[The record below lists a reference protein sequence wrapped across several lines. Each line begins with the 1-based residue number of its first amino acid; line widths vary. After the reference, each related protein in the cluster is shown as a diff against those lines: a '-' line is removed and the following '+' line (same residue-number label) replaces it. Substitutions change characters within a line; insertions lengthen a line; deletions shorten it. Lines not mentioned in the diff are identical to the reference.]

1 MKTLQKQEIN
11 KQDFAVFL
19 RDLSSTSNVNLKH
32 MIEDCIIKKDTEE
45 NKKKKNYHR
54 GKKVVKKKD
63 LIIQKQIE
71 KKQKEKYQDDCKKL
85 DFIFLK
91 MDDKKPFENL
101 TTLKTKEGEIDFLV
115 RLLEHFW
122 ETKDKSMD
130 YIFMLYFN
138 LKDIVVNNNIITK
151 VKTLLDEYD
160 YKLFMMKKMGHML
173 PPLDYWKQSDK
184 KFEEWQ
190 IKTISCVN
198 KNESVIVKAP
208 TSSGKSF
215 IAMSVGIFHK
225 KILYVCPAKPV
236 VYQVGANFMKMGY
249 KVHFLV
255 DNHSHHSYDSK
266 TNIFIGTPEEIE
278 NNIFTIG
285 NDFDYAVFDEIHNLN
300 KEDDG
305 DIYENIIKLIDC
317 HFLALSATIQNID
330 FLKKTFEKI
339 NPGKKINYIEY
350 NKRFINQQRWRWNGS
365 FHKIHPFAAYSS
377 IHEMDLESSLSF
389 TPSDCATLWECIEG
403 VFEDIVEE
411 IDEFSPDEY
420 FQEEKLLTL
429 DDCRVYELFLKE
441 KLIELSKTNPKEVQN
456 VFDNFT
462 SDEMGLKDPD
472 MVQFIKT
479 SKKEDLFPM
488 LMFHTNEEECKN
500 IFTMVYESLD
510 RQELDEYPFHY
521 DILEKKNSFYETY
534 SDQRKT
540 YQANIKI
547 PQSTSPTYFIK
558 DKMEQ
563 YDRREKDNYTVRITE
578 YYHSKLNEIQKNEG
592 VSEKR
597 KEKQTN
603 NLKREMN
610 EFLLNP
616 DFCHQDVFQK
626 HKDFIFTRS
635 NKPMD
640 ADTIRNVRREIKKTL
655 GIKIPYES
663 PLFQMLKRGI
673 GLYIDNM
680 PDEYNWILQKLL
692 ANKEIGVVISDKT
705 LCLGIDLP
713 VRSSCFL
720 GINNN
725 HFTKDEYLQMAGR
738 AGRRG
743 KDTQGNII
751 FYGDIDYLT
760 IMKGELP
767 KIVGN
772 SKPIYN
778 LYHAYPHS
786 KNVFENMIH
795 EERKIIAIDDMIL
808 TEKNRRLIWCMRVY
822 PKSFNFVNNL
832 NRLEK
837 KIYQLNEHD
846 REEYLITLISE
857 ILQYDILGKYK
868 AKKITSY
875 EDVNHCKDYMNII
888 MNIHNLLNYHQY
900 MITMNV
906 MKSIFTSFNRMIYNY
921 II

>member
-1 MKTLQKQEIN
+1 
-11 KQDFAVFL
+11 
-19 RDLSSTSNVNLKH
+19 

-91 MDDKKPFENL
+91 MDDKNPFENL

-138 LKDIVVNNNIITK
+138 LKDIVVNNKIITK
-151 VKTLLDEYD
+151 VKTLLEEYD

-215 IAMSVGIFHK
+215 IAMSAGIFHK

-305 DIYENIIKLIDC
+305 DIYENIIKLINC

-462 SDEMGLKDPD
+462 SDERGLKDPD

-510 RQELDEYPFHY
+510 RQELEEYPFHY

-743 KDTQGNII
+743 KDTQGNVI

-875 EDVNHCKDYMNII
+875 EDVNHCKDFMNII

-906 MKSIFTSFNRMIYNY
+906 MRSIFTSFNRMIYNY

>member
-91 MDDKKPFENL
+91 MDDKNPFENL

-151 VKTLLDEYD
+151 VKTLLDKYD

-462 SDEMGLKDPD
+462 SDERGLKDPD

-743 KDTQGNII
+743 KDTQGNVI

>member
-91 MDDKKPFENL
+91 MDDKNPFENL

-151 VKTLLDEYD
+151 VKTLLDKYD

-462 SDEMGLKDPD
+462 SDERGLKDPD

-743 KDTQGNII
+743 KDTQGNVI

-795 EERKIIAIDDMIL
+795 EERKIIAIDDLIL

>member
-1 MKTLQKQEIN
+1 
-11 KQDFAVFL
+11 
-19 RDLSSTSNVNLKH
+19 

-91 MDDKKPFENL
+91 MDDKNPFENL

-462 SDEMGLKDPD
+462 SDERGLKDPD

-743 KDTQGNII
+743 KDTQGNVI

-868 AKKITSY
+868 SKKITSY

>member
-19 RDLSSTSNVNLKH
+19 RDLSSTLNVNLKH
-32 MIEDCIIKKDTEE
+32 MIEDCIIKKDTDDK
-45 NKKKKNYHR
+45 KKKKNYHK

-63 LIIQKQIE
+63 LIIQQQTE
-71 KKQKEKYQDDCKKL
+71 KKKKEQYQDDCKKI
-85 DFIFLK
+85 DFMFLK
-91 MDDKKPFENL
+91 LDDKNPFENL
-101 TTLKTKEGEIDFLV
+101 TTLKTREGKTDFLV

-122 ETKDKSMD
+122 EKKDKYID
-130 YIFMLYFN
+130 YIFILYFN
-138 LKDIVVNNNIITK
+138 LKDDVKNEIIGK
-151 VKTLLDEYD
+151 VGGLLDDYD
-160 YKLFMMKKMGHML
+160 YQLFMMKKMGHML
-173 PPLDYWKQSDK
+173 PPLDYWKQTEK

-190 IKTISCVN
+190 IQTINHVN
-198 KNESVIVKAP
+198 NNESVIVKAP

-215 IAMSVGIFHK
+215 IAMSAGIFHK

-236 VYQVGANFMKMGY
+236 VYQVGANFIHMGF

-305 DIYENIIKLIDC
+305 DVYENIIKLINC
-317 HFLALSATIQNID
+317 NFLALSATIQNID

-365 FHKIHPFAAYSS
+365 FQKIHPFAVYSS
-377 IHEMDLESSLSF
+377 IDEMDLESSLSF
-389 TPSDCATLWECIEG
+389 TPSDCAALWECIED
-403 VFEDIVEE
+403 VFEDMVED
-411 IDEFSPDEY
+411 IDESSPDEY

-429 DDCRVYELFLKE
+429 DDCRVYEKYLKE
-441 KLIELSKTNPKEVQN
+441 KLIELSKTNPKEVQG

-462 SDEMGLKDPD
+462 SDESVQKEPD
-472 MVQFIKT
+472 MVQFIKK
-479 SKKEDLFPM
+479 SKKEDMFPM

-510 RQELDEYPFHY
+510 RQELEEYPYHY
-521 DILEKKNSFYETY
+521 DILEKKHGMYTSY

-540 YQANIKI
+540 YQENIKI
-547 PQSTSPTYFIK
+547 PHSTNPAYFIK

-563 YDRREKDNYTVRITE
+563 YDRKEKDKYIRTLTE
-578 YYHSKLNEIQKNEG
+578 YYQSKLNEIQNKEELL
-592 VSEKR
+592 EKR

-640 ADTIRNVRREIKKTL
+640 ADTIRTVRREIKKTL

-680 PDEYNWILQKLL
+680 PEEYNWILQKLL

-743 KDTQGNII
+743 KDTQGNVI

-778 LYHAYPHS
+778 LYRAYPHY

-795 EERKIIAIDDMIL
+795 GERKIIAIDNVIL
-808 TEKNRRLIWCMRVY
+808 TEKNRRIIWCMRNN
-822 PKSFNFVNNL
+822 PNSCDFVNGL

-837 KIYQLNEHD
+837 KIYRLNEYD
-846 REEYLITLISE
+846 REEYLITQISE
-857 ILQYDILGKYK
+857 ILQYDILDKYK

-888 MNIHNLLNYHQY
+888 MDVHNLLNYQQF

>member
-19 RDLSSTSNVNLKH
+19 RDLSSTLNVNLKH
-32 MIEDCIIKKDTEE
+32 MIEDCIIKKDTDDK
-45 NKKKKNYHR
+45 KKKKNYHK
-54 GKKVVKKKD
+54 GKTVVKKKD
-63 LIIQKQIE
+63 LIIQQQTE
-71 KKQKEKYQDDCKKL
+71 KKKKEQYQDDCKKI

-91 MDDKKPFENL
+91 LDDKNPFENL
-101 TTLKTKEGEIDFLV
+101 TTLKTREGKTDFLV

-122 ETKDKSMD
+122 ETKDKYID
-130 YIFMLYFN
+130 YIFILYFN
-138 LKDIVVNNNIITK
+138 LKDYVKNEIIGK
-151 VKTLLDEYD
+151 VGGLLDEYD
-160 YKLFMMKKMGHML
+160 YQLFMMKKMGHML
-173 PPLDYWKQSDK
+173 PPLDYWKQTEK
-184 KFEEWQ
+184 KFESWQ
-190 IKTISCVN
+190 IQTINHVN
-198 KNESVIVKAP
+198 NNESVIVKAP

-215 IAMSVGIFHK
+215 IAMSAGIFHK

-236 VYQVGANFMKMGY
+236 VYQVGANFIHMGF

-305 DIYENIIKLIDC
+305 DVYENIIKLINC
-317 HFLALSATIQNID
+317 NFLALSATIQNIN
-330 FLKKTFEKI
+330 FLKQTFEKI
-339 NPGKKINYIEY
+339 NPEKKINYIEY
-350 NKRFINQQRWRWNGS
+350 NKRFINQQLWRWNGS
-365 FHKIHPFAAYSS
+365 FQRIHPLAAYSS
-377 IHEMDLESSLSF
+377 IDQMDLESSLSF
-389 TPSDCATLWECIEG
+389 TPNDCATLWECIEDI
-403 VFEDIVEE
+403 FEDIVEE
-411 IDEFSPDEY
+411 IDESSPDEY

-429 DDCRVYELFLKE
+429 DDCRVYETYLKE
-441 KLIELSKTNPKEVQN
+441 KLIELSKTNSKEVQM
-456 VFDNFT
+456 VFDNFK
-462 SDEMGLKDPD
+462 SDETVQKEPD
-472 MVQFIKT
+472 MVQFIKK

-500 IFTMVYESLD
+500 IFTMVYKSLD
-510 RQELDEYPFHY
+510 RQELEEYPYHY
-521 DILEKKNSFYETY
+521 DILEKKHEKYTTH

-540 YQANIKI
+540 YQENIKV
-547 PQSTSPTYFIK
+547 PHSTNPAYFIK

-563 YDRREKDNYTVRITE
+563 YDRKEKDKYIRTLTE
-578 YYHSKLNEIQKNEG
+578 YYQSKLNEIQNNEELL
-592 VSEKR
+592 EKR

-640 ADTIRNVRREIKKTL
+640 ADTIRNVRREIRKTL
-655 GIKIPYES
+655 GIKISYES

-680 PDEYNWILQKLL
+680 PEEYNWILQKLL

-743 KDTQGNII
+743 KDTQGNVI

-778 LYHAYPHS
+778 LYRAYPHY

-857 ILQYDILGKYK
+857 ILQYDILDKYK

-875 EDVNHCKDYMNII
+875 EDVNHCKEYMNVI
-888 MNIHNLLNYHQY
+888 MNVHNLLNYHQY

-906 MKSIFTSFNRMIYNY
+906 MTAIFTSFNRMIYNY
-921 II
+921 IL

>member
-91 MDDKKPFENL
+91 MDDKNPFENL

-462 SDEMGLKDPD
+462 SDERGLKDPD

-725 HFTKDEYLQMAGR
+725 HFTKDKYLQMAGR

-743 KDTQGNII
+743 KDTQGNVI

-868 AKKITSY
+868 SKKITSY

>member
-19 RDLSSTSNVNLKH
+19 RDLSSTLNVNLKH
-32 MIEDCIIKKDTEE
+32 MIEDCIIKKDTDDK
-45 NKKKKNYHR
+45 KKKKNYHK
-54 GKKVVKKKD
+54 GKTVVKKKD
-63 LIIQKQIE
+63 LIIQQQTE
-71 KKQKEKYQDDCKKL
+71 KKKKEQYQDDCKKI

-91 MDDKKPFENL
+91 LDDKNPFENL
-101 TTLKTKEGEIDFLV
+101 TTLKTREGKTDFLV

-122 ETKDKSMD
+122 ETKDKYID
-130 YIFMLYFN
+130 YIFILYFN
-138 LKDIVVNNNIITK
+138 LKDYVKNEIIGK
-151 VKTLLDEYD
+151 VGGLLDDYD
-160 YKLFMMKKMGHML
+160 YQLFMMKKMGHML
-173 PPLDYWKQSDK
+173 PPLDYWKQTEK
-184 KFEEWQ
+184 KFESWQ
-190 IKTISCVN
+190 IQTINHVN
-198 KNESVIVKAP
+198 NNESVIVKAP

-215 IAMSVGIFHK
+215 IAMSAGIFHK

-236 VYQVGANFMKMGY
+236 VYQVGANFIHMGF

-305 DIYENIIKLIDC
+305 DVYENIIKLINC
-317 HFLALSATIQNID
+317 NFLALSATIQNIN
-330 FLKKTFEKI
+330 FLKQTFEKI
-339 NPGKKINYIEY
+339 NPEKKINYIEY
-350 NKRFINQQRWRWNGS
+350 NKRFINQQLWRWNGS
-365 FHKIHPFAAYSS
+365 FQRIHPLAAYSS
-377 IHEMDLESSLSF
+377 IDQMDLESSLSF
-389 TPSDCATLWECIEG
+389 TPNDCATLWECIEDI
-403 VFEDIVEE
+403 FEDIVEE
-411 IDEFSPDEY
+411 IDESSPDEY

-429 DDCRVYELFLKE
+429 DDCRVYEKFLKE
-441 KLIELSKTNPKEVQN
+441 KLIELSKTNPKEVQR
-456 VFDNFT
+456 VFDNFKSNET
-462 SDEMGLKDPD
+462 VQKEPD
-472 MVQFIKT
+472 MVQFIKK

-500 IFTMVYESLD
+500 IFTMVYKSLD
-510 RQELDEYPFHY
+510 RQELEEYPYHY
-521 DILEKKNSFYETY
+521 DILEKKHEKYTTH

-540 YQANIKI
+540 YQENIKV
-547 PQSTSPTYFIK
+547 PHSTNPAYFIK

-563 YDRREKDNYTVRITE
+563 YDRKEKDKYIRTLTE
-578 YYHSKLNEIQKNEG
+578 YYQSKLNEIQNNEELL
-592 VSEKR
+592 EKR

-640 ADTIRNVRREIKKTL
+640 ADTIRNVRREIRKTL
-655 GIKIPYES
+655 GIKISYES

-680 PDEYNWILQKLL
+680 PEEYNWILQKLL

-743 KDTQGNII
+743 KDTQGNVI

-778 LYHAYPHS
+778 LYHAYPNS

-795 EERKIIAIDDMIL
+795 EERKIIAIDNMIL
-808 TEKNRRLIWCMRVY
+808 TEKNRRLIWCMRNY
-822 PKSFNFVNNL
+822 PKSCEFVNNL

-837 KIYQLNEHD
+837 KIYRLNEYD
-846 REEYLITLISE
+846 REGYLIKRLSE
-857 ILQYDILGKYK
+857 IVQYDILDKYK

-888 MNIHNLLNYHQY
+888 MNVHNLLNYHQY

-906 MKSIFTSFNRMIYNY
+906 MRSIFTSFNRMIYNY